1 MSASEL
7 NVPAPPQQNGGG
19 VTLLFAG
26 CAVYPF
32 MRLART

>member
-1 MSASEL
+1 MSASGL
-7 NVPAPPQQNGGG
+7 NVPARPQQTGGG

-32 MRLART
+32 MRLAPT